1 MSPDIWF
8 YNLGI
13 KIEHVRN
20 VAFSIGGFDVYFYGI
35 FMALAIMAGYAF
47 AVHDAKMRGYD
58 PNLVHDFVLPGVVV
72 SLCFARLGYIIF
84 DPDLTIL
91 DFLLFRNGGLQV
103 YGSIVGGII
112 CIFVYTKI
120 KKVGFLEFTD
130 ICIRGLLTGQII
142 GRWGNFFN
150 REAFGRATDGLFA
163 MRMKLDQVKIVG
175 NVIKEQGMYI
185 YNGAKYPII
194 DWEGTSYIQVHP
206 TFLYEALWNLGLL
219 LLLTILYK
227 KSKDFKGR
235 FTAIYFIGYGIGRFW
250 IENLRT
256 DQLKFMGLPISML
269 LSLFFVIVGIVI
281 ICINHNKN

>member
-72 SLCFARLGYIIF
+72 SLYFAR
-84 DPDLTIL
+84 
-91 DFLLFRNGGLQV
+91 LQV